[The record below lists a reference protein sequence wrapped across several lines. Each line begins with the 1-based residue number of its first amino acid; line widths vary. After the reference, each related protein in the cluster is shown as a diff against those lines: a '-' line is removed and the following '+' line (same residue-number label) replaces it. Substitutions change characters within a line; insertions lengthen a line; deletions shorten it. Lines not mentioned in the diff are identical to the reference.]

1 MPWLKCQILEFPL
14 YQEKISRY
22 SGSNQRKRHREMLTK
37 VFLPSICLYNWKK
50 WWVAKIKQC
59 ASYEVALYEL
69 DYNIKNVFSYW
80 FITTS
85 SLLKENMDALCSLNC
100 SNRTSRTPLIALVFL
115 GTWLGRH
122 SSQLFHWCY
131 NSLEDSLLTNTP
143 HTIHISPFLGSSF
156 PSLHFVPDTFWYK
169 KKSKNPLGLC
179 SLCCPKLTWST
190 E

>member
-1 MPWLKCQILEFPL
+1 
-14 YQEKISRY
+14 
-22 SGSNQRKRHREMLTK
+22 MLTK

-85 SLLKENMDALCSLNC
+85 SLLRENVDALCSLNC

-169 KKSKNPLGLC
+169 KKKKKQKSFRLMFSLLPQTNLKHRIKCCFLSPLSFSIYFLFRNNII
-179 SLCCPKLTWST
+179 TF